1 MVPKAVSTSG
11 MMAAA
16 AMGTANTTSWAKYL
30 PITIEGIPTG
40 LVSSSWSV
48 LLRRS
53 SAKLRMVNAGSK
65 NSMTSVVEY
74 KTVEKS
80 DVPYT
85 RQLAE

>member
-16 AMGTANTTSWAKYL
+16 AMGTANTASWAKYL

-53 SAKLRMVNAGSK
+53 SAKLRMVSAGSK
-65 NSMTSVVEY
+65 NSM
-74 KTVEKS
+74 
-80 DVPYT
+80 PAAAFQCLT
-85 RQLAE
+85 RQEEEQSRHR